1 MAIWNDFPYTNFHEQ
16 NQDWML
22 RLIKQLADDFAK
34 VNGGFEAI
42 EKEFESFKDYVESQI
57 HGLDFYP
64 SVSQKIDEM
73 ISDGSFANLLLD
85 SNVKFPLEFRRIFR
99 LHVKD
104 GRYTENPTG
113 IIAFQGIAID
123 GAGNFYFTAVKT
135 SVESETGDE
144 LGYIYKTDGY
154 GNILNIVTD
163 AKIGHGNSLAFSVKD
178 NKLMCA
184 NLHGKLTVFDS
195 NLKLLNTF
203 TIPTAT
209 FSVNYDY
216 ASEKPLVIAGR
227 KIYEINLTSGSLKEL
242 NSFVIG
248 SEWATRQNYSVQGN
262 YIYSI
267 DSQPNSLAKFDRKT
281 GRTIYIQNFY
291 DCIDIWKV
299 GELESVCYDVNGN
312 MYLMSFV
319 HVSDKFIVNVFKSN
333 RNFSAQGSPIY
344 AKNNFYNRVVVD
356 PTLDVHSPDGTPSK
370 PFASIEDALCLL
382 NNVTR
387 VLFAKKCQC
396 LDEYII
402 VDDNPSFSIEANGSV
417 FGGIQWT
424 NSAGGLYNVE
434 INNSDIANPIYT
446 APVNFYR
453 SKITV
458 ENIKVTSTK
467 PVAALVRVND
477 CLASFIKTDFANFFT
492 GEVTNHIFSFG
503 GGFISSSESFCRGV
517 FRDSE
522 GSNTSPARFTGTL
535 ADGTVEVGE
544 AQLAFI
550 ASQWGFCN
558 FLCRL
563 NDGKAITL
571 MRNMANRYEIIS
583 TDGIVKIVI
592 DKDFKHFSVSGLGG
606 KQIKQIY
613 AT

>member
-1 MAIWNDFPYTNFHEQ
+1 MALWNDFPYTNFHEQ

-22 RLIKQLADDFAK
+22 RTIKQLVEDFK
-34 VNGGFEAI
+34 EVNGGFEAI
-42 EKEFESFKDYVESQI
+42 EKEFESFKNYVVSQI
-57 HGLDFYP
+57 QGLDFYP

-73 ISDGSFANLLLD
+73 ISDGSFAGLLSD
-85 SNVKFPLEFRRIFR
+85 ANVKFPLEFKRIFR
-99 LHVKD
+99 LHMKD
-104 GRYTENPTG
+104 GRYTANPTG
-113 IIAFQGIAID
+113 IIAFQGIAVD

-135 SVESETGDE
+135 NVESETGDE
-144 LGYIYKTDGY
+144 LGYIYKTDSAGKVV
-154 GNILNIVTD
+154 NIVTD

-184 NLHGKLTVFDS
+184 NLHGKMTVFDS

-203 TIPTAT
+203 TIPTEA

-216 ASEKPLVIAGR
+216 ITEKPLVIAGR
-227 KIYEINLTSGSLKEL
+227 KIYEINLTSGALKEL
-242 NSFVIG
+242 NNFVIG
-248 SEWATRQNYSVQGN
+248 SEWTTRQNYSVQGN
-262 YIYSI
+262 YIYSV

-281 GRTIYIQNFY
+281 GRTIYIQNFH
-291 DCIDIWKV
+291 DCIDNWKV
-299 GELESVCYDVNGN
+299 GELESVCYDTNGN

-319 HVSDKFIVNVFKSN
+319 HASDKFIVNVFKSN
-333 RNFSAQGSPIY
+333 RDFSAQGSPVY
-344 AKNNFYNRVVVD
+344 AKNDFYNEVIVD
-356 PTLDVHSPDGTPSK
+356 PTLDVTAPDGTPSK

-382 NNVTR
+382 DNVTR
-387 VLFAKKCQC
+387 AVFAKKCQC

-402 VDDNPSFSIEANGSV
+402 VNDNPNFGIEAKGSV
-417 FGGIQWT
+417 FGGVQWT
-424 NSAGGLYNVE
+424 SSNGGLYDIE
-434 INNSDIANPIYT
+434 INNANIANPIYS
-446 APVNFYR
+446 APVNFFR
-453 SKITV
+453 SKIIV
-458 ENIKVTSTK
+458 ENIKVTSAK

-492 GEVTNHIFSFG
+492 GEVTGHIFSFG
-503 GGFISSSESFCRGV
+503 GGFINSSESFCRGV

-522 GSNTSPARFTGTL
+522 GANTSPARFTGTI

-563 NDGKAITL
+563 NNGEAITM
-571 MRNMANRYEIIS
+571 MRNMTNRFEIIS
-583 TDGIVKIVI
+583 ADGVVKIVI
-592 DKDFKHFSVSGLGG
+592 DKDFKHFTVSGLSG
-606 KQIKQIY
+606 KQIKHIY